1 MLVSQDPADLREIQ
15 PAGAGAAAD
24 GERVVE
30 VVREEPGA
38 KLPPPPPP
46 AVPPPEFLSAESFAG
61 SKPGYVF
68 KAGASGLG
76 YYRDR
81 AHTTYAGSA
90 AHARDVA
97 KSAASSAGGQV
108 LGGAADFSLT
118 GEAGAG
124 RGVPPVDLDFDET
137 MCSAKVGKLIKDRS
151 FFEPKADTQVWTSRL
166 SYTLAAVG
174 SAVGLGNIWRF
185 PYLCYRNGGATFLIP
200 YFISL
205 FGLGIPLFALEFT
218 LGQGTG
224 KGALGAFMS
233 LDRRAGGLGILT
245 FLSTSGIVVYYCVI
259 LAWCMKYF
267 LSVLGSLGSPLGL
280 PWATGQAAT
289 FYQEEVLHK
298 RFVCRNT
305 TLPPPPDKSLP
316 PFSNTGF
323 WGPCPWPESVM
334 MLTPESRIWSYN
346 ESVSALAA
354 GCKCRGMGFENQSG
368 VHMDLVLNLALVY
381 LIVFGMCCAGTKS
394 LKYAVYISVPLPFVL
409 LFCLFVRG
417 VTLPGA
423 SIGIEYY
430 LKPDMNRLFNDYKD
444 PVTGEISSASE
455 VWLSAASQVFFSL
468 SLSEGVMITYASYN
482 PPSFPIVSNV
492 LLVSAVNSGTEL
504 FAGFCVFSILGYLAN
519 YRGVPIQEVVKGGPG
534 LVFEVIPEAIA
545 LMPSKGVFAFLF
557 FFM

>member
-1 MLVSQDPADLREIQ
+1 MGDTSRHLQRRQFSSWQPVATTLERVALMLASQDSADLREIQ
-15 PAGAGAAAD
+15 PAGA
-24 GERVVE
+24 E
-30 VVREEPGA
+30 
-38 KLPPPPPP
+38 PPPPPP
-46 AVPPPEFLSAESFAG
+46 ATPPPEFLSAESFTG

-81 AHTTYAGSA
+81 AHTTYSGSA

-97 KSAASSAGGQV
+97 KSAASSAPSAHRPRGTD
-108 LGGAADFSLT
+108 ADVSLA
-118 GEAGAG
+118 GEAG
-124 RGVPPVDLDFDET
+124 RGVPPVDLDLDVT

-233 LDRRAGGLGILT
+233 LDRRAGGLGVLT

-267 LSVLGSLGSPLGL
+267 LSVLGSLSSPLGL

-305 TLPPPPDKSLP
+305 TLPPPPDKSFQ

-323 WGPCPWPESVM
+323 WGPCPWPESV
-334 MLTPESRIWSYN
+334 LIDTPESRIWSYN

-368 VHMDLVLNLALVY
+368 MHMDLVLNLALVY

-423 SIGIEYY
+423 SIGIE
-430 LKPDMNRLFNDYKD
+430 
-444 PVTGEISSASE
+444 
-455 VWLSAASQVFFSL
+455 
-468 SLSEGVMITYASYN
+468 
-482 PPSFPIVSNV
+482 
-492 LLVSAVNSGTEL
+492 
-504 FAGFCVFSILGYLAN
+504 
-519 YRGVPIQEVVKGGPG
+519 
-534 LVFEVIPEAIA
+534 IP
-545 LMPSKGVFAFLF
+545 L
-557 FFM
+557 